1 MEDREDED
9 DDSPRTEA
17 RLILPVSRQ
26 KIAGNRWMELVYGEE
41 HETDLGFMARLL
53 VQATLPHSDPG
64 PVMGW
69 GRRNGT
75 LTMHMQPGTE
85 MRTDGQ
91 FQSIGLPYGS
101 VPRLLMAWIT
111 TDAVRT
117 KERDLVLGESLSEF
131 MRKLGLVPTGGRW
144 GSITRLREQMRRLFA
159 ATIVVHCE
167 QGNAVANGRFIIADK
182 TVTFW
187 DPKVPDQAALW
198 KSTVT
203 LSEGFFNEIISRP
216 VPLDLTVLK
225 ALTRSPMS
233 IDIYI
238 WLTYRLSYLKRSTTV
253 PWAALQVQ
261 FGADYKRTVDFRAN
275 FLKALR
281 KVLLVYRAPVATT
294 PEGLLIAP
302 GQPHIARRS

>member
-1 MEDREDED
+1 MNDTPD
-9 DDSPRTEA
+9 A

-26 KIAGNRWMELVYGEE
+26 KLAGNRWIDLAFGDDYEAE
-41 HETDLGFMARLL
+41 LGFMARLL

-75 LTMHMQPGTE
+75 LTMHMQPGVALGAN
-85 MRTDGQ
+85 GQ
-91 FQSIGLPYGS
+91 FESIGLPYGS
-101 VPRLLMAWIT
+101 VPRLLLAWVT
-111 TDAVRT
+111 TEAVRT
-117 KERDLVLGESLSEF
+117 KERELILGESLSEF
-131 MRKLGLVPTGGRW
+131 MRKLGLAPTGGRW

-159 ATIVVHCE
+159 ATIAVHYE
-167 QGNAVANGRFIIADK
+167 RGNAVADGRFIIADK

-187 DPKVPDQAALW
+187 DPKQPDQAALW

-203 LSEGFFNEIISRP
+203 LSEGFFMEIVRRP

-225 ALTRSPMS
+225 ALTRSPLA

-238 WLTYRLSYLKRSTTV
+238 WLTYRVSYMKRPTTV
-253 PWAALQVQ
+253 PWAALEMQ

-281 KVLLVYRAPVATT
+281 KVLFVYPAAVAST
-294 PEGLLIAP
+294 PDGLLIAP
-302 GQPHIARRS
+302 SQPHIPRRS

>member
-1 MEDREDED
+1 MEDRDD

-26 KIAGNRWMELVYGEE
+26 KMAGNRWMELVYGEE
-41 HETDLGFMARLL
+41 HEADLGFMARLL

-64 PVMGW
+64 AVPVW
-69 GRRNGT
+69 GRQNGT
-75 LTMHMQPGTE
+75 LSMHMQPGWE
-85 MRTDGQ
+85 FVEGQ
-91 FQSIGLPYGS
+91 PRNIGLPYGS
-101 VPRLLMAWIT
+101 VPRLLLAWVT
-111 TDAVRT
+111 TEAVRT
-117 KERDLVLGESLSEF
+117 KERDLLLGESLSDF

-144 GSITRLREQMRRLFA
+144 GSITRLRAQMRRLFA
-159 ATIVVHCE
+159 ATIAVHYE
-167 QGNAVANGRFIIADK
+167 QGNAVTDAGFRVADK

-187 DPKVPDQAALW
+187 DPKQPDQAALW

-203 LSEGFFNEIISRP
+203 LSEGFFNEIVSRP

-225 ALTRSPMS
+225 ALTRSPLS

-238 WLTYRLSYLKRSTTV
+238 WLTYRVSYLKRSTTV
-253 PWAALQVQ
+253 PWAALEMQ

-275 FLKALR
+275 FIKALR

-302 GQPHIARRS
+302 GQPHIPRRS

>member
-1 MEDREDED
+1 MDNQ
-9 DDSPRTEA
+9 PEA
-17 RLILPVSRQ
+17 RLILPISRQ
-26 KIAGNRWMELVYGEE
+26 KMAANRWLDLAFDDD
-41 HETDLGFMARLL
+41 HEAELGFMARLL

-85 MRTDGQ
+85 MVPNGE

-159 ATIVVHCE
+159 ATIAVHYE
-167 QGNAVANGRFIIADK
+167 QGNAVTDAGFRVTDK

-187 DPKVPDQAALW
+187 DPKQPDQAALW

-203 LSEGFFNEIISRP
+203 LSEGFFNEIVSRP
-216 VPLDLTVLK
+216 VPLNLTVLK
-225 ALTRSPMS
+225 ALTRSPLS

-238 WLTYRLSYLKRSTTV
+238 WLTYRVSYLKRSTTV
-253 PWAALQVQ
+253 PWAALEMQ

-275 FLKALR
+275 FIKALR

-302 GQPHIARRS
+302 GQPHIPRRS